1 MVADS
6 TSAKPEAVNFL
17 MFAGGLSG
25 PPPDNGT
32 AFQDMGR
39 CSLKRA
45 LFVLILVGC
54 GGDLMEP
61 STPFLVA
68 FSQSVT
74 SKGFDAQLQR
84 EQCNYT
90 FTAVA
95 SGGEVGDFALWGAI
109 DIEFRFADGTIE
121 TPFVEQTEPVD
132 FWGSDRIVT
141 GSSVERSRFA
151 FSSKTFTLFHTFR
164 YSLATGE
171 QRSAFVTVDCL

>member
-1 MVADS
+1 MTRMGKHNVGEISLPVAL
-6 TSAKPEAVNFL
+6 AVRRL
-17 MFAGGLSG
+17 TMGPLSK
-25 PPPDNGT
+25 
-32 AFQDMGR
+32 AMGR

-54 GGDLMEP
+54 GGDLVEP
-61 STPFLVA
+61 PTPFLVA

-74 SKGFDAQLQR
+74 SKGFDTQLQR

-90 FTAVA
+90 VTAVA
-95 SGGEVGDFALWGAI
+95 SGGEVGDFALWGSI
-109 DIEFRFADGTIE
+109 VIEFRFADGTIE

>member
-1 MVADS
+1 
-6 TSAKPEAVNFL
+6 
-17 MFAGGLSG
+17 
-25 PPPDNGT
+25 
-32 AFQDMGR
+32 MGR

-54 GGDLMEP
+54 GGDLVEP
-61 STPFLVA
+61 PPPFRVA
-68 FSQSVT
+68 FSQSVI

-90 FTAVA
+90 VTAVA
-95 SGGEVGDFALWGAI
+95 SGGEVGDFALWGSI
-109 DIEFRFADGTIE
+109 VIEFRFADGTID
-121 TPFVEQTEPVD
+121 TPPVAQTEAVD
-132 FWGSDRIVT
+132 FWGSDRIVA

-151 FSSKTFTLFHTFR
+151 FHPTKTFTLFHTFR